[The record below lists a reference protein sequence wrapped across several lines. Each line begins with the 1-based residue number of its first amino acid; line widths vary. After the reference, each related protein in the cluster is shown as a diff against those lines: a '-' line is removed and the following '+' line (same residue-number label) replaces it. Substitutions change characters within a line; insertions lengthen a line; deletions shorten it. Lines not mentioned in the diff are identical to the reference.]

1 MKKISKIILVLFL
14 FCSIWG
20 CSKPQEEAVEEN
32 SVTYEERDVDYS
44 TDLPAFGED
53 SIAIHYQ
60 RNDNLYEKWTL
71 WIWDVDGSD
80 DDSEDDFNYQ
90 DDYGVIAYYPLS
102 HFGDSGLK
110 RLGIIVKNKGT
121 WSVKDGTDADRFI
134 ELSQYAKDENGVYHV
149 YLAQDDAHIYN
160 SADKTINDSI
170 NSAVF
175 TGENTI
181 YIGCSNKV
189 ESYQIFADG
198 ELVFEGNGAGRT
210 KFTDKVDFSADF
222 AKNYTVKVIFR
233 ESNTEL
239 ESKVDTSGLYS
250 TDAFDEMYYYD
261 GELGAIYSA
270 KSTEFRAWSP
280 ISSSIELRIY
290 DSGTPKSV
298 SSKGDDTYTAVAME
312 KGEKGVFSAVVEGDL
327 EGKYYTYFVVNSKYP
342 EGAEIVD
349 PYARSAGISGLR
361 GMIVDFSKTNPDG
374 WDKVSYLKLD
384 KKSLTVWET
393 HVADVTSSDTWTG
406 SAENKRKYLGLV
418 EEGTTYSEHGVTVMT
433 GFDHIKELGVN
444 AVQLQPIFDQANDET
459 KYKFNWG
466 YNPLN
471 YNVLEGM
478 YSYDP
483 YDGYARIKEF
493 KQVVA
498 KMNEAGIEIIMDVVY
513 NHVNGTERSSFDVL
527 MPYYYYRYNA
537 DGSLSNGSGCGNE
550 VASERSMVRK
560 FIVDSVCFWCKEYK
574 LGGFRFDLMGLHD
587 IETMNQ
593 VEAALEKINP
603 CIVVYGEP
611 WTGGATTLDSS
622 LQAKQANANQF
633 EGYGQFNDQLRDTL
647 IKGGLSGANEKGW
660 VTGVNV
666 SANDLKTL
674 EAGINGITYNLA
686 YTIADPNK
694 TVNYV
699 TCHDNYTLYDRIKAA
714 GITDEDTI
722 RKMCVLAN
730 AIVFT
735 TNGTTFMLAGEEFLR
750 TKQGDSNSYMS
761 SDAVNQLDYSLKIK
775 NLDVFEN
782 YKKLIEFKQTTKGI
796 QKDES
801 NIPVESLN
809 NGAVLIY
816 HIDNYLVIQANGIGC
831 EEEIDVKGYHVV
843 LDTLNLLEG
852 SPETVRME
860 KYQTLILS
868 K

>member
-210 KFTDKVDFSADF
+210 KFTDKVDFYADF

-298 SSKGDDTYTAVAME
+298 SSKGDDTYTAVAM
-312 KGEKGVFSAVVEGDL
+312 SADKPILGICRGIQFINAILGGTLYQDITKQHPSSIEHHQVPPYDIPVHEVDVVENSPLQKCLGISRL
-327 EGKYYTYFVVNSKYP
+327 SVNSYHHQAVKRIAP
-342 EGAEIVD
+342 ELSVMAVSTD
-349 PYARSAGISGLR
+349 GIIEALYRPNSRFL
-361 GMIVDFSKTNPDG
+361 
-374 WDKVSYLKLD
+374 W
-384 KKSLTVWET
+384 
-393 HVADVTSSDTWTG
+393 
-406 SAENKRKYLGLV
+406 
-418 EEGTTYSEHGVTVMT
+418 
-433 GFDHIKELGVN
+433 
-444 AVQLQPIFDQANDET
+444 AVQWHPEFSYKTDTNSRKIFKA
-459 KYKFNWG
+459 
-466 YNPLN
+466 
-471 YNVLEGM
+471 
-478 YSYDP
+478 
-483 YDGYARIKEF
+483 
-493 KQVVA
+493 
-498 KMNEAGIEIIMDVVY
+498 
-513 NHVNGTERSSFDVL
+513 
-527 MPYYYYRYNA
+527 
-537 DGSLSNGSGCGNE
+537 
-550 VASERSMVRK
+550 
-560 FIVDSVCFWCKEYK
+560 FI
-574 LGGFRFDLMGLHD
+574 
-587 IETMNQ
+587 
-593 VEAALEKINP
+593 
-603 CIVVYGEP
+603 
-611 WTGGATTLDSS
+611 
-622 LQAKQANANQF
+622 
-633 EGYGQFNDQLRDTL
+633 
-647 IKGGLSGANEKGW
+647 
-660 VTGVNV
+660 
-666 SANDLKTL
+666 
-674 EAGINGITYNLA
+674 
-686 YTIADPNK
+686 
-694 TVNYV
+694 
-699 TCHDNYTLYDRIKAA
+699 
-714 GITDEDTI
+714 
-722 RKMCVLAN
+722 
-730 AIVFT
+730 
-735 TNGTTFMLAGEEFLR
+735 
-750 TKQGDSNSYMS
+750 
-761 SDAVNQLDYSLKIK
+761 
-775 NLDVFEN
+775 
-782 YKKLIEFKQTTKGI
+782 
-796 QKDES
+796 
-801 NIPVESLN
+801 
-809 NGAVLIY
+809 
-816 HIDNYLVIQANGIGC
+816 
-831 EEEIDVKGYHVV
+831 
-843 LDTLNLLEG
+843 EG
-852 SPETVRME
+852 S
-860 KYQTLILS
+860 
-868 K
+868 